1 MTASIPLSPLPR
13 GRRHPRVRSQGGTQG
28 PPDAFP
34 AITGHG
40 RRPIHRVDLR
50 SHRVGERPKDRLLGC
65 TAHARSPDP
74 LAGRRAPSPRR
85 RRAGGPRRR
94 RGGEVKPPPS
104 PSPRP
109 AGGGRGQAVGQDPS
123 SHPSLPWTR
132 DPLRCQRRKGQAA
145 MPASRSHPGCP
156 GGREAPGPPAVS
168 PSRRDPDPSARRG
181 GGAVGALVPPSLG
194 RPSPPIVA
202 TGWGGGRGD
211 PVGRVHGAGSRPVSH
226 APPPDGRPSL
236 RDGGPGEAE
245 APRRLEGV
253 GGTRATR
260 APVRV
265 PTAVAPP
272 QGRWTHGRPG
282 ATGAF
287 ARDAQYRDAAA
298 SHPPRRGR
306 VGPPVPPPAGR

>member
-1 MTASIPLSPLPR
+1 MAVDRFTALIYGRIAWGSAPRTASLDAPLTPDRPTPSRGVGPR
-13 GRRHPRVRSQGGTQG
+13 APDVVGREAPGG
-28 PPDAFP
+28 
-34 AITGHG
+34 
-40 RRPIHRVDLR
+40 
-50 SHRVGERPKDRLLGC
+50 GE
-65 TAHARSPDP
+65 
-74 LAGRRAPSPRR
+74 AGRSSLPPPPAPAP
-85 RRAGGPRRR
+85 RAGAGARPSDRIH
-94 RGGEVKPPPS
+94 PP
-104 PSPRP
+104 
-109 AGGGRGQAVGQDPS
+109 
-123 SHPSLPWTR
+123 HPSLPWTR

-156 GGREAPGPPAVS
+156 GGREAPGPPAVN